1 MKQMMNEIENK
12 LKHIPIDPGVYQFF
26 NDKKKI
32 IYIGKA
38 KNLRNRVRSY
48 FRSKKGMSSKN
59 ITMLK
64 HIKNFEWIVVRNE
77 VEALLTEA
85 NLIKNHKPKY
95 NIDLRDDKSY
105 PFIKITKEPYPQ
117 VLITR
122 KIEKD
127 GSKYYGPFTDV
138 NRLRIIMN
146 LLTKIFPIRSCTYQI
161 NESVIKEKKISL
173 CLDYHIHKC
182 EGPCEG
188 LVSEKHYAEMVSRI
202 ESFIKGRTQKTVDY
216 LRNLMMKASKEEKY
230 EIAGIY
236 RDQLNVIKIF
246 QEKQK
251 LISSNFD
258 DRDIIALAK
267 NNPIGIAVVLRI
279 RNGRIL
285 SREKIVI
292 NNLDNSDKKNIAT
305 IITRFYLDSV
315 LIPREI
321 LLQNKPLNDKDLITW
336 LTEKA
341 ERKVKFVY
349 PKIGDKAKE
358 VRITYQ
364 NAKLLLGEWILKR
377 QKKRDIVPKTI
388 EKLRSDLNLVVPPK
402 RIEAFDVSHLG
413 GKDIVGSMVC
423 FVNTKP
429 KKSEYRKFKIKSVDD
444 NNDFASIQEIVFR
457 RYNRA
462 IKESSPLPNL
472 ILIDGG
478 KGQLSAAG
486 LSLKKLGLEHIPIIG
501 LAKRLEEVY
510 VPGLKDPQSI
520 EKQSPGLIL
529 LRKIRDEAH
538 RFAITFQKSKRDANL
553 VLSPFERIKGM
564 GKKRVNTLLCTFE
577 NIKTISQLTAEVLN
591 GETGIPLKISDE
603 IILMAKSIYKNQ
615 SN

>member
-1 MKQMMNEIENK
+1 MKSEIENK
-12 LKHIPIDPGVYQFF
+12 LKHVPIDPGVYQFF
-26 NDKKKI
+26 NDKKEI

-64 HIKNFEWIVVRNE
+64 HIKYFEWIVVRNE

-122 KIEKD
+122 KIDKD

-138 NRLRIIMN
+138 HRLRIIMN

-188 LVSEKHYAEMVSRI
+188 LVTEKHYAEMVSRI
-202 ESFIKGRTQKTVDY
+202 ESFIKGRTQKTIDH
-216 LRNLMMKASKEEKY
+216 LRNLMMKASEEEKY
-230 EIAGIY
+230 EMAGIY
-236 RDQLNVIKIF
+236 RDQLGVIKIF

-251 LISSNFD
+251 LISSNFA
-258 DRDIIALAK
+258 DRDIIAFAK
-267 NNPIGIAVVLRI
+267 NNPIGIAVILRI

-285 SREKIVI
+285 SREKISI
-292 NNLDNSDKKNIAT
+292 NNLDYSDKKNIAT
-305 IITRFYLDSV
+305 IITRFYLNSV
-315 LIPREI
+315 LIPQEI
-321 LLQNKPLNDKDLITW
+321 FLQIKPLNEMDLITW
-336 LTEKA
+336 LTDKA
-341 ERKVKFVY
+341 NRKVKFVY

-377 QKKRDIVPKTI
+377 QKRRNVVPRTI
-388 EKLRSDLNLVVPPK
+388 EKLRSDLNLVIPPK

-486 LSLKKLGLEHIPIIG
+486 SSLKKLSLEHIPIIG

-538 RFAITFQKSKRDANL
+538 RFAITFQKKKRDANL
-553 VLSPFERIKGM
+553 VLSPFEKIKGM
-564 GKKRVNTLLCTFE
+564 GKKRVNILLGTFE
-577 NIKTISQLTAEVLN
+577 NIKTISQLTSEVLN

-603 IILMAKSIYKNQ
+603 IILMAKRLYKD
-615 SN
+615 

>member
-1 MKQMMNEIENK
+1 MMNEIENK

-216 LRNLMMKASKEEKY
+216 LQNLMMKASKEEKY

-388 EKLRSDLNLVVPPK
+388 EKLRSDLNLAVPPK

>member
-1 MKQMMNEIENK
+1 
-12 LKHIPIDPGVYQFF
+12 
-26 NDKKKI
+26 
-32 IYIGKA
+32 
-38 KNLRNRVRSY
+38 
-48 FRSKKGMSSKN
+48 
-59 ITMLK
+59 
-64 HIKNFEWIVVRNE
+64 
-77 VEALLTEA
+77 
-85 NLIKNHKPKY
+85 
-95 NIDLRDDKSY
+95 
-105 PFIKITKEPYPQ
+105 
-117 VLITR
+117 
-122 KIEKD
+122 
-127 GSKYYGPFTDV
+127 
-138 NRLRIIMN
+138 
-146 LLTKIFPIRSCTYQI
+146 
-161 NESVIKEKKISL
+161 
-173 CLDYHIHKC
+173 
-182 EGPCEG
+182 
-188 LVSEKHYAEMVSRI
+188 
-202 ESFIKGRTQKTVDY
+202 
-216 LRNLMMKASKEEKY
+216 MMKASKEEKY

-388 EKLRSDLNLVVPPK
+388 EKLRSDLNLAVPPK

>member
-1 MKQMMNEIENK
+1 MVPEIKNK

-26 NDKKKI
+26 NDKNVI

-48 FRSKKGMSSKN
+48 FRSQKGMSSKN

-105 PFIKITKEPYPQ
+105 PFIQITKEPYPQ
-117 VLITR
+117 VIITR
-122 KIEKD
+122 RIVKD

-146 LLTKIFPIRSCTYQI
+146 LLTKIFPIRSCSYQI
-161 NESVIKEKKISL
+161 NESVIKAKKISV
-173 CLDYHIHKC
+173 CLDYHIKKC

-188 LVSEKHYAEMVSRI
+188 LVSENHYAKMVKRI
-202 ESFIKGRTQKTVDY
+202 ESFIKGKSQETVDY
-216 LRNLMMKASKEEKY
+216 LRNLMIKASEQKKY
-230 EIAGIY
+230 EMAGMY
-236 RDQLNVIKIF
+236 RDQLSVIKVF

-251 LISSNFD
+251 LISSNFN

-267 NNPIGIAVVLRI
+267 NNSIGIAVVLRI
-279 RNGRIL
+279 RNGRIM
-285 SREKIVI
+285 SREKLSI
-292 NNLDNSDKKNIAT
+292 NNLDLSDKKNIAT
-305 IITRFYLDSV
+305 IITRFYLNSD
-315 LIPREI
+315 LIPQEI
-321 LLQNKPLNDKDLITW
+321 LLQNKPSNDVGLTKW
-336 LTEKA
+336 LTDKA
-341 ERKVKFVY
+341 DKRVKFSY

-358 VRITYQ
+358 VRVTYQ

-377 QKKRDIVPKTI
+377 QKRKDAIPKTI
-388 EKLRSDLNLVVPPK
+388 EKLRSDLNLKIPPK

-413 GKDIVGSMVC
+413 GKNIVGSMVC

-429 KKSEYRKFKIKSVDD
+429 KKSEYRKFKIKSVED
-444 NNDFASIQEIVFR
+444 NNDFASIQEIVLR
-457 RYNRA
+457 RYSRV

-478 KGQLSAAG
+478 KGQLNAAG
-486 LSLKKLGLEHIPIIG
+486 FSLKQLGLEHIPVIG

-520 EKQSPGLIL
+520 DRQSPGLIL

-538 RFAITFQKSKRDANL
+538 RFAITFQRQKRDTNL
-553 VLSPFERIKGM
+553 ISSPFEKIKGM
-564 GKKRVNTLLCTFE
+564 GKKRVNTLLRSFE

-591 GETGIPLKISDE
+591 GETAIPLKISDE
-603 IILMAKSIYKNQ
+603 IILMAKKIYKDQRN
-615 SN
+615 